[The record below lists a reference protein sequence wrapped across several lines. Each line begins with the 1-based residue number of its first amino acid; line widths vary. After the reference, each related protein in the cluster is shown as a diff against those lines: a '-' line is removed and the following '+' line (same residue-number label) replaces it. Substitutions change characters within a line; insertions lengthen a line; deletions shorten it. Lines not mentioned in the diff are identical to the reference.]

1 MKKTVWII
9 LFVLLAFAALPAL
22 AVTDGEL
29 LSVEIVESAMPD
41 ALPAAGISGAVVGNA
56 AEPTGEE
63 RTSSEWPELDAVK
76 VLSADSIEQIEWIAY
91 TEGGA
96 QRTVITDRTAVSDVH
111 ARCCVLSLGD
121 ETDIGVA
128 DDGLTLTFVT
138 AEGSTA
144 LRFEGSYAVIGKK
157 RYETEN
163 LNLLETY
170 LKTVTE
176 GQALSSDENTLKN
189 KRVSAETKA
198 AASDAA
204 MRIFP
209 TEAQGVYPMLSG
221 YIGWK

>member
-1 MKKTVWII
+1 MKKSVWII

-41 ALPAAGISGAVVGNA
+41 ALPAAGISGVVVGNA
-56 AEPTGEE
+56 GGSRPGEE

-76 VLSADSIEQIEWIAY
+76 ALSADSIEQIEWIAY

-96 QRTVITDRTAVSDVH
+96 QRTVITDRTAVSGVH

-144 LRFEGSYAVIGKK
+144 LRFEGSYVVIGKK

-176 GQALSSDENTLKN
+176 GQALSSDENTL
-189 KRVSAETKA
+189 
-198 AASDAA
+198 
-204 MRIFP
+204 
-209 TEAQGVYPMLSG
+209 
-221 YIGWK
+221 

>member
-1 MKKTVWII
+1 M
-9 LFVLLAFAALPAL
+9 
-22 AVTDGEL
+22 
-29 LSVEIVESAMPD
+29 
-41 ALPAAGISGAVVGNA
+41 
-56 AEPTGEE
+56 
-63 RTSSEWPELDAVK
+63 
-76 VLSADSIEQIEWIAY
+76 
-91 TEGGA
+91 
-96 QRTVITDRTAVSDVH
+96 
-111 ARCCVLSLGD
+111 LSLGD

-144 LRFEGSYAVIGKK
+144 LRFAGSYVVIGKK

-176 GQALSSDENTLKN
+176 GQALSSDEN

-198 AASDAA
+198 TASDSA

>member
-1 MKKTVWII
+1 MKKSVWII
-9 LFVLLAFAALPAL
+9 LFVLLAFVALPAL

-41 ALPAAGISGAVVGNA
+41 ALPAAGISGVVV
-56 AEPTGEE
+56 
-63 RTSSEWPELDAVK
+63 EWPELDAVK

-96 QRTVITDRTAVSDVH
+96 QRTVITDRTAVSGVH

-176 GQALSSDENTLKN
+176 GQALSSDENTL
-189 KRVSAETKA
+189 
-198 AASDAA
+198 
-204 MRIFP
+204 
-209 TEAQGVYPMLSG
+209 
-221 YIGWK
+221 

>member
-1 MKKTVWII
+1 MKKSVWII
-9 LFVLLAFAALPAL
+9 LFVLPAFAALPAL

-41 ALPAAGISGAVVGNA
+41 ALPAAGISGVVVGNA
-56 AEPTGEE
+56 GEE

-96 QRTVITDRTAVSDVH
+96 QRTVITDRTAVSGVH

-176 GQALSSDENTLKN
+176 GQALSSDENTL
-189 KRVSAETKA
+189 
-198 AASDAA
+198 
-204 MRIFP
+204 
-209 TEAQGVYPMLSG
+209 
-221 YIGWK
+221 

>member
-1 MKKTVWII
+1 MKKSVWII

-41 ALPAAGISGAVVGNA
+41 ALPAAGISGVVVGNA

-76 VLSADSIEQIEWIAY
+76 ALSADSIEQIEWIAY
-91 TEGGA
+91 TEGGT
-96 QRTVITDRTAVSDVH
+96 QRTVITDRTAVSGVH

-144 LRFEGSYAVIGKK
+144 LRFEDSYVVIGKK

-176 GQALSSDENTLKN
+176 GQALSSDENTL
-189 KRVSAETKA
+189 
-198 AASDAA
+198 
-204 MRIFP
+204 
-209 TEAQGVYPMLSG
+209 
-221 YIGWK
+221 

>member
-1 MKKTVWII
+1 MKKSVWII
-9 LFVLLAFAALPAL
+9 LFALLAFAALPAL

-111 ARCCVLSLGD
+111 ARCCVLSLDD
-121 ETDIGVA
+121 ETDIGGGRQPDAHVCYGGRI
-128 DDGLTLTFVT
+128 DGAPLRGQLCRYRQK
-138 AEGSTA
+138 A
-144 LRFEGSYAVIGKK
+144 L
-157 RYETEN
+157 
-163 LNLLETY
+163 
-170 LKTVTE
+170 
-176 GQALSSDENTLKN
+176 
-189 KRVSAETKA
+189 
-198 AASDAA
+198 
-204 MRIFP
+204 
-209 TEAQGVYPMLSG
+209 
-221 YIGWK
+221 

>member
-1 MKKTVWII
+1 MKKSVWII
-9 LFVLLAFAALPAL
+9 LFALLAFAALPAL

-41 ALPAAGISGAVVGNA
+41 ALPAAGISGVVVGNA
-56 AEPTGEE
+56 AEP
-63 RTSSEWPELDAVK
+63 TSSEWPELDAVK
-76 VLSADSIEQIEWIAY
+76 ALSADSIEQIEWIAY

-96 QRTVITDRTAVSDVH
+96 QRTVITDRTAVSGVH

-176 GQALSSDENTLKN
+176 GQALSSDENTL
-189 KRVSAETKA
+189 
-198 AASDAA
+198 
-204 MRIFP
+204 
-209 TEAQGVYPMLSG
+209 
-221 YIGWK
+221 

>member
-1 MKKTVWII
+1 MKKSVWII

-41 ALPAAGISGAVVGNA
+41 A
-56 AEPTGEE
+56 
-63 RTSSEWPELDAVK
+63 
-76 VLSADSIEQIEWIAY
+76 Y

-96 QRTVITDRTAVSDVH
+96 QRTVITDRTAVSGVY

-157 RYETEN
+157 RCETEN

-176 GQALSSDENTLKN
+176 GQALSSDKNTL
-189 KRVSAETKA
+189 
-198 AASDAA
+198 
-204 MRIFP
+204 
-209 TEAQGVYPMLSG
+209 
-221 YIGWK
+221 

>member
-1 MKKTVWII
+1 MKKSVWII
-9 LFVLLAFAALPAL
+9 LFALLAFAALSAL

-41 ALPAAGISGAVVGNA
+41 ALPAAGISGVVVGNA
-56 AEPTGEE
+56 AE
-63 RTSSEWPELDAVK
+63 

-96 QRTVITDRTAVSDVH
+96 QRTVITDRTAVSGVH

-138 AEGSTA
+138 AEGSTV

-176 GQALSSDENTLKN
+176 GQALSSDENTL
-189 KRVSAETKA
+189 
-198 AASDAA
+198 
-204 MRIFP
+204 
-209 TEAQGVYPMLSG
+209 
-221 YIGWK
+221 

>member
-1 MKKTVWII
+1 MKKSVWII

-22 AVTDGEL
+22 AVTNGEL

-41 ALPAAGISGAVVGNA
+41 ALPAAGISGVVVGNA

-76 VLSADSIEQIEWIAY
+76 ALSADSIEQIEWIAY

-138 AEGSTA
+138 AEGSTV

-163 LNLLETY
+163 QNLLETY

-176 GQALSSDENTLKN
+176 GQALSSDENTL
-189 KRVSAETKA
+189 
-198 AASDAA
+198 
-204 MRIFP
+204 
-209 TEAQGVYPMLSG
+209 
-221 YIGWK
+221 